1 MKPKLEE
8 PFSLFQSKLSESR
21 SIVSS
26 LEVTIS
32 ELRGESQAL
41 QQRVEKLSN
50 ENMRVSC
57 EMSEV
62 SGSAASN
69 MQALTKRNEALQKMV
84 RGVLF
89 VFFSENIYF

>member
-1 MKPKLEE
+1 M
-8 PFSLFQSKLSESR
+8 SLFPPQAKLSESR
-21 SIVSS
+21 GAVSN

-32 ELRGESQAL
+32 ELRGESAAL
-41 QQRVEKLSN
+41 QARVEKLSS

-84 RGVLF
+84 CIASCLG
-89 VFFSENIYF
+89 IAT